1 MPLLVSSSLIVQE
14 DNPVGSRA
22 PRRADLSAP
31 DIGGAMPEL
40 PEVETV
46 RRGLALRI
54 SGRRILRAELRRPD
68 LRRPFPPAL
77 AARLDG
83 ALIGALGR
91 RGKYILIELDAD
103 GLLLL
108 HLGMSGRVTASRA
121 ALPAAPHDHVVL
133 TLDDGT
139 VIRFNDPRRFGTLDY
154 VKRGE
159 EDRHPLLAGLGPEPL
174 EPGFDGGYLA
184 IKLAG
189 KLTPIKAALL
199 DQRVVA
205 GLGNIY
211 VCEAL
216 FRAGLS
222 PRRLAASIGRG
233 RAERLAAAIRSV
245 LAEAIAAGGSSLR
258 DYVQADGALG
268 YFQHQWAVYGREGS
282 PCPGCDCAAGV
293 RRIVQS
299 GRSTFFCA
307 KRQR

>member
-1 MPLLVSSSLIVQE
+1 
-14 DNPVGSRA
+14 
-22 PRRADLSAP
+22 
-31 DIGGAMPEL
+31 MPEL

-46 RRGLALRI
+46 RRGLALKM
-54 SGRRILRAELRRPD
+54 SGRRILQAELRRPD

-83 ALIGALGR
+83 ARIGELGR
-91 RGKYILIELDAD
+91 RGKYILIELDSD

-108 HLGMSGRVTASRA
+108 HLGMSGRVTAGTA
-121 ALPAAPHDHVVL
+121 ALPDAPHDHVVL
-133 TLDDGT
+133 RLDDGT
-139 VIRFNDPRRFGTLDY
+139 VIRFNDPRRFGLLDY

-159 EDRHPLLAGLGPEPL
+159 AAQHPLLAGLGPEPL
-174 EPGFDGGYLA
+174 EAEFNGAYLA
-184 IKLAG
+184 GALAG
-189 KLTPIKAALL
+189 KMTPVKSALL
-199 DQRVVA
+199 DQRIVA

-216 FRAGLS
+216 FRAGIS

-233 RAERLAAAIRSV
+233 RAERLASGIRSV
-245 LAEAIAAGGSSLR
+245 LTEAIVAGGSSLR
-258 DYVQADGALG
+258 DYVQADGELG
-268 YFQHQWAVYGREGS
+268 YFQHRWAVYGHEGD
-282 PCPGCDCAAGV
+282 PCPGCDCGAAV

>member
-1 MPLLVSSSLIVQE
+1 
-14 DNPVGSRA
+14 
-22 PRRADLSAP
+22 
-31 DIGGAMPEL
+31 MPEL

-46 RRGLALRI
+46 RRGLALKM
-54 SGRRILRAELRRPD
+54 SGRRILQAELRRPD

-83 ALIGALGR
+83 ARIGELGR
-91 RGKYILIELDAD
+91 RGKYILIELDSD

-108 HLGMSGRVTASRA
+108 HLGMSGRVTAGSA
-121 ALPAAPHDHVVL
+121 ALPDAPHDHVVL
-133 TLDDGT
+133 RLDDGT
-139 VIRFNDPRRFGTLDY
+139 VIRFNDARRFGLLDY

-159 EDRHPLLAGLGPEPL
+159 EKQHPLLAGLGPEPL
-174 EPGFDGGYLA
+174 EAEFDGAYLTA
-184 IKLAG
+184 ALAG
-189 KLTPIKAALL
+189 KMTPIKSALL
-199 DQRVVA
+199 DQKIVA

-216 FRAGLS
+216 FRSAVS

-233 RAERLAAAIRSV
+233 RAQRLVNGVRTV
-245 LAEAIAAGGSSLR
+245 LTEAIEAGGSSVR
-258 DYVQADGALG
+258 DYVQANGQLG
-268 YFQHQWAVYGREGS
+268 YFQHRWAVYGHEGD
-282 PCPGCDCAAGV
+282 PCPGCDCDGAV

>member
-1 MPLLVSSSLIVQE
+1 
-14 DNPVGSRA
+14 
-22 PRRADLSAP
+22 
-31 DIGGAMPEL
+31 MPEL

-46 RRGLALRI
+46 RRGLALKI
-54 SGRRILRAELRRPD
+54 SGRRILRAQLRRSD

-77 AARLDG
+77 AARLEG
-83 ALIGALGR
+83 ALIGALSR
-91 RGKYILIELDAD
+91 RGKYILIELNAD

-108 HLGMSGRVTASRA
+108 HLGMSGRVTAGSA
-121 ALPAAPHDHVVL
+121 ALPPARHDHVVL

-139 VIRFNDPRRFGTLDY
+139 AIRFNDARRFGLIDY
-154 VKRGE
+154 VRRA
-159 EDRHPLLAGLGPEPL
+159 DAAQHPLLAGLGPEPL
-174 EPGFDGGYLA
+174 EPGFDGAYLGA
-184 IKLAG
+184 TLAG
-189 KLTPIKAALL
+189 KLSTVKATLL

-245 LAEAIAAGGSSLR
+245 LTEAIAAGGSSLR

-268 YFQHQWAVYGREGS
+268 YFQHHWAVYGREGN
-282 PCPGCDCAAGV
+282 PCPGCDCGKGV